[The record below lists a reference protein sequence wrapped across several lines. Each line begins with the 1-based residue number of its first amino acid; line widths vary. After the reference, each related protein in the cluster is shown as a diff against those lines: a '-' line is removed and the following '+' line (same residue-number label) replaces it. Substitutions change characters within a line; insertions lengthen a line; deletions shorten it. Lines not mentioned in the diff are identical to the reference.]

1 MATSKQK
8 VFCVLQFA
16 KTETAITVQRAFCSK
31 FGCRLPNDNILGWF
45 HQFETLAVFVKGK
58 VTPLLTLKEINN
70 SQDEMSYITRM
81 RNIIKFQIA
90 SNEDYE
96 YYQKAGFYSELTC
109 HKTHESLLEAC
120 LSHALKTVVKYH
132 EVVHNLELFRQ
143 WDIISIDVDGFPVIR
158 RENVE
163 DKAEEYIQ
171 RNLFLVAAFSYSER
185 HEFGSDW
192 YTYYASNRRLFT
204 DIHLDDR
211 QISDAD
217 YLSLLGKS
225 FWRRLND
232 NNLSFF
238 SCSEKGIAAYVKEQ
252 TKMRTLLRQTV
263 DGCVCNGLMSTEAGK
278 KQDNARP
285 HVAKTIRDFC
295 SAQYMQLLPWS
306 AYSPNMLPIKYAWDS
321 VGWRLARDARPFKG
335 RTFAAHK
342 AISNCLSQADLQNLF
357 DSMPYR
363 IAALIAVHSGYTK
376 Y

>member
-1 MATSKQK
+1 MVEG
-8 VFCVLQFA
+8 VF
-16 KTETAITVQRAFCSK
+16 
-31 FGCRLPNDNILGWF
+31 D
-45 HQFETLAVFVKGK
+45 

-90 SNEDYE
+90 SNEDYG

-132 EVVHNLELFRQ
+132 VVVHNLELFRQ

-192 YTYYASNRRLFT
+192 YTYYACNRRLFT

-217 YLSLLGKS
+217 YLSFLGKS
-225 FWRRLND
+225 SWRRLND

-238 SCSEKGIAAYVKEQ
+238 SCSEKDIAAYVKEQ
-252 TKMRTLLRQTV
+252 TKMSKPINVFKQILNREWGEHFDEFEVLKSIAAPYYFVLPHQNKAEYKMFESLSSWYQKRTSSEYITFRFKSCLII
-263 DGCVCNGLMSTEAGK
+263 GE
-278 KQDNARP
+278 
-285 HVAKTIRDFC
+285 KTI
-295 SAQYMQLLPWS
+295 
-306 AYSPNMLPIKYAWDS
+306 I
-321 VGWRLARDARPFKG
+321 
-335 RTFAAHK
+335 
-342 AISNCLSQADLQNLF
+342 
-357 DSMPYR
+357 
-363 IAALIAVHSGYTK
+363 
-376 Y
+376 